1 MEITLKCGEDIISLP
16 VLPSGYEVNYS
27 NNNSEVNITKYGT
40 VNLIGNKNL
49 ASTEIE
55 SFFPKRKYGFAKN
68 QEYKK
73 PMEYVEK
80 IISWMQEPVM
90 YTVTGT
96 NIKHLMTIESFT
108 YSEQDGSGDI
118 HYKLSLKQYEIPKVK
133 VEKKSLAKNSKNIN
147 KVTSNRE
154 TKKVSSTIYTV
165 KQGDSLSSIARRLT
179 GDADNWRAIYNQNK
193 SVIGGNPNLI
203 KSGQKLVIKV

>member
-73 PMEYVEK
+73 PMEYVKK

-96 NIKHLMTIESFT
+96 NISHLMTIESFT

-133 VEKKSLAKNSKNIN
+133 VEKKSLTKNSKNIN